1 MLRLLGAHDQA
12 IISTYFPYYVS
23 IGSIYPLVIVEVSEQ
38 PKLYT
43 NSTFLTKKSSTYIR
57 R

>member
-38 PKLYT
+38 PKLLIAL
-43 NSTFLTKKSSTYIR
+43 FWQKKVQHI
-57 R
+57 

>member
-1 MLRLLGAHDQA
+1 MLRLLGAHVQA

-38 PKLYT
+38 PKLLIAL
-43 NSTFLTKKSSTYIR
+43 F
-57 R
+57 